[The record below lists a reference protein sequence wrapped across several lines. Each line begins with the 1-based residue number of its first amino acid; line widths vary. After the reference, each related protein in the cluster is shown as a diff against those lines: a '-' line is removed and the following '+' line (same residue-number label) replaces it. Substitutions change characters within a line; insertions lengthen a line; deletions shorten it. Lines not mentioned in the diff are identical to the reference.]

1 MIEKEENKQFPF
13 AWGID
18 KAADYFIELAKSI
31 SPRTM
36 DSTKAIFEIIKNEN

>member
-1 MIEKEENKQFPF
+1 MIEKEESKQFPF
-13 AWGID
+13 AWGLD
-18 KAADYFIELAKSI
+18 EAAEYFTQLAKSI